1 MRADPLDRRFR
12 PAKTLCQSPLT
23 VLTEFGCGTLEGQK
37 SRSEIRGQFR
47 WQKGRF
53 AHKNRQKTA
62 KIDEDF
68 AVDLLI
74 PKELSGKRVF

>member
-1 MRADPLDRRFR
+1 M
-12 PAKTLCQSPLT
+12 
-23 VLTEFGCGTLEGQK
+23 
-37 SRSEIRGQFR
+37 
-47 WQKGRF
+47 GRF
-53 AHKNRQKTA
+53 ANKKRQKTA